1 MLHGVGLELNL
12 RITSLD
18 LAVVGL
24 DTSVT
29 ILMTHIH
36 NTSKRQ
42 CHIFEELHTL
52 TARRLATRRS
62 IVVAAVAVVTSDL
75 FDVCS

>member
-24 DTSVT
+24 DTSVA
-29 ILMTHIH
+29 ILMTH